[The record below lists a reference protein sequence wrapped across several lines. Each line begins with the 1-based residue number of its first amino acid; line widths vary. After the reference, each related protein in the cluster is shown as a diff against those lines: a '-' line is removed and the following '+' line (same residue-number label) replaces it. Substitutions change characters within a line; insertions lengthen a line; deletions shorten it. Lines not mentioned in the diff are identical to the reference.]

1 MVRFLLVVWKPTFF
15 TCFVLSKQLV
25 AFQCEVCFLLCDKP
39 NLKYQSNLETN
50 LSKEISFETY
60 IDKINSTKE
69 PKYCMC
75 SSNYQNKTSFCSLF
89 FFLVGRKSTRTRGKL
104 ASFFFSRM
112 LSTQLLIQRRCFLFQ
127 LFCNYWLHFFLLLMS
142 NKHPDVAFEGCA
154 LS

>member
-89 FFLVGRKSTRTRGKL
+89 FFQWGEKAQGLEENQHP
-104 ASFFFSRM
+104 FFF
-112 LSTQLLIQRRCFLFQ
+112 LECFQ
-127 LFCNYWLHFFLLLMS
+127 LNCSYREGVFYFSCFVITGCIFFCY
-142 NKHPDVAFEGCA
+142 
-154 LS
+154 